1 MRYYIALIRKEATS
15 AFGVEFPDFPGC
27 ISAGDTLDEAVRGA
41 GEALALHVEG
51 MLEDGEAIPEPS
63 AFEEIDITGAVTTL
77 IPLADQGR
85 RILRLN
91 ITMEEGLV
99 RTIDEIAS
107 KSGLSRSA
115 FLANAARAALVARPN
130 R

>member
-1 MRYYIALIRKEATS
+1 MRC
-15 AFGVEFPDFPGC
+15 G
-27 ISAGDTLDEAVRGA
+27 
-41 GEALALHVEG
+41 LH
-51 MLEDGEAIPEPS
+51 
-63 AFEEIDITGAVTTL
+63 FITGAVTTL
-77 IPLADQGR
+77 ISLADQGR

-99 RTIDEIAS
+99 RTIDETAS